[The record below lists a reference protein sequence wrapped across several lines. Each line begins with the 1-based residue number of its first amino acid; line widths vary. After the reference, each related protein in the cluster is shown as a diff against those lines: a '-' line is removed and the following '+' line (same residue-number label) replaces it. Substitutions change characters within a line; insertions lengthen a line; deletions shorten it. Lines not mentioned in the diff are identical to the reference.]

1 MPTRADHLAQA
12 DKNERLAQII
22 GESGTSFERP
32 TDWEVTMLFYSALH
46 PVDAYLEQSQGVHPV
61 SHRNREWYVSNVTQ
75 LRPIVRHCID
85 LYERSLDAQ
94 YRLVSITAAQGSR
107 INRDAYQ
114 PIRSHVRRLLNDTGP
129 SLDV

>member
-75 LRPIVRHCID
+75 LRPIVRHYVN
-85 LYERSLDAQ
+85 LY
-94 YRLVSITAAQGSR
+94 
-107 INRDAYQ
+107 
-114 PIRSHVRRLLNDTGP
+114 
-129 SLDV
+129 